1 MTVSDWSSLLE
12 EWWATKESPGFG
24 QGEWSIGLESMQF
37 YDRAKIY
44 VKAGDGGN
52 GSVHFR
58 REKYVPFGG
67 PDGGDGGRG
76 ASVYLEADPGMNTL
90 VDYHYHQHFKAEA
103 GGNGGRSRRH
113 GTAGEDLVLRVPAG
127 TIVRRD
133 ADDVVLADLVERGQR
148 VMVARG
154 GRGGLGN
161 VHFATATNQAPRE
174 AQKGE
179 PGEELWIR
187 LELRLIADVGLV
199 GYPNAGKST
208 LLSVVTAARPKIA
221 DYPFTTLVPNLG
233 VVLLG
238 ELGSA
243 DESSFVLA
251 DIPGLIEGAAQGV
264 GLGHEF
270 LRHVERTRLLLH
282 MLDGAASERDPWTDF
297 AAINAELRQY
307 SERLAARPQVLVYNK
322 MDLPEAQERWPEVR
336 RRAAAAGIP
345 ALAIAAATH
354 QGVTELMRFTA
365 QRLREIAVE
374 ETEAAGEAASRAVF
388 RPVPADAFVV
398 SRQDGVLQVRGKRVE
413 RVVAM
418 TDFASPEA
426 VARLQRTL
434 QKLGVTQALEA
445 AGVQSGDRVMIG
457 KTELYWE

>member
-1 MTVSDWSSLLE
+1 
-12 EWWATKESPGFG
+12 
-24 QGEWSIGLESMQF
+24 MQF
-37 YDRAKIY
+37 YDRAKVYI
-44 VKAGDGGN
+44 KAGDGGN
-52 GSVHFR
+52 GVVHFR

-76 ASVYLEADPGMNTL
+76 GNVYVEADVGMNTL
-90 VDYHYHQHFKAEA
+90 VDYHYHQHFRAQSGGHGA
-103 GGNGGRSRRH
+103 GSRRH
-113 GTAGEDLVLRVPAG
+113 GAAGEDLVLRVPAG
-127 TIVRRD
+127 TIIRRD
-133 ADDVVLADLVERGQR
+133 EDDVLLADLVEPGQR

-161 VHFATATNQAPRE
+161 VHFATPTNQAPRE

-187 LELRLIADVGLV
+187 LELKLIADVGLI

-238 ELGSA
+238 ESGSA

-251 DIPGLIEGAAQGV
+251 DIPGLIEGAAQGA

-282 MLDGAASERDPWTDF
+282 VLDGAAFDRDPWGDF
-297 AAINAELRQY
+297 ERINAELRQY
-307 SERLAARPQVLVYNK
+307 SEHLATRPQILVFNK
-322 MDLPEAQERWPEVR
+322 MDLPAAQERWPEVH
-336 RRAAAAGIP
+336 RRAAAASIP
-345 ALAIAAATH
+345 AFPIAAATH
-354 QGVTELMRFTA
+354 EGVAALLRFTA
-365 QRLREIAVE
+365 QRLRELAAD
-374 ETEAAGEAASRAVF
+374 EAAASAASNAAPRAVF

-398 SRQDGVLQVRGKRVE
+398 TREQGILHVRGKRVE
-413 RVVAM
+413 RAAAM
-418 TDFASPEA
+418 TDFESPDA

-434 QKLGVTQALEA
+434 QKLGVTQALEE
-445 AGVQSGDRVMIG
+445 AGVKSGDVVMVG